1 MDNKQ
6 STKLALVLLT
16 LSGCSFGA
24 WAATYV
30 VEIGDTLSKI
40 ALRKIGKP
48 IYSKFGSLKKLLSAN
63 PDIKNPDRIYPGQR
77 VNLDIDPAQEDSSL
91 HAEDQSVKI
100 VEDTSEAN
108 VAESASQ
115 SSKDEIAFQ
124 VGSSFAK
131 VVATDRETG
140 ANSKVFSN
148 IVPEFIFSW
157 TRRWSDTWQSFFRFR
172 YLFDSFQQPSS
183 RSLDK
188 SKESIYDVSAGV
200 RRYLNPKLSLG
211 AAFTYGQE
219 FFVRNQNVD
228 VMSLDRV
235 NIPRM
240 TLGAQWEFLKTE
252 NISSGLAFNMSY
264 LFGASAS
271 AGYSVDSGTAYMG
284 SLYFKK
290 ALPFWN
296 LSLLAEAYYQKRN
309 QNSSLSK
316 QSEDD
321 LGANVGLS
329 WRAKQ

>member
-6 STKLALVLLT
+6 SRKLAVVFLT

-30 VEIGDTLSKI
+30 VEVGDTLSKI
-40 ALRKIGKP
+40 ALKKFGKP
-48 IYSKFGSLKKLLSAN
+48 IYSKLGSLKKLLLTNSN
-63 PDIKNPDRIYPGQR
+63 IKNPDRIYPGQ
-77 VNLDIDPAQEDSSL
+77 VLNLDVDPTQDDSIL
-91 HAEDQSVKI
+91 NPEDQSVKV
-100 VEDTSEAN
+100 VEDTSESTSSEA
-108 VAESASQ
+108 ASDKA
-115 SSKDEIAFQ
+115 KDEFSVQA
-124 VGSSFAK
+124 GSSFAK
-131 VVATDRETG
+131 IVATDTATG

-157 TRRWSDTWQSFFRFR
+157 TRKWSETWQSFFSFR
-172 YLFDSFQQPSS
+172 YLFDSFQQPSA
-183 RSLDK
+183 RSLVQ

-200 RRYLNPKLSLG
+200 RRYINPKLSLG

-219 FFVRNQNVD
+219 FFIRNENVD

-252 NISSGLAFNMSY
+252 SISSGLAFNMSY

-271 AGYSVDSGTAYMG
+271 SGYSVSSGTAYLG

-290 ALPFWN
+290 ELPFWN
-296 LSLLAEAYYQKRN
+296 LSLLGEAYYQKRN

-316 QSEDD
+316 QSEEN